1 MAHVSEYRTGGR
13 PLLSVQGLSTY
24 LFTKS
29 GILKAVDDVSFSI
42 DRGQCLGLVG
52 ESGSGKS
59 MTCLS
64 IIQLLPEHVARIV
77 GGSVVFNGEELVGR
91 SPSEIR
97 AYRGKRVSMILQ
109 DPMTSLNP
117 AFTIGDQVLEA
128 VRLRCSG
135 PIREAW
141 ERVVAALQSVKI
153 PAAQQRVHDYPH
165 QMSGGMRQRVVG
177 AMAVAGEAQILIADE
192 PTTALD
198 VTIQAEYL
206 ALLRALQ
213 REKNMAILFV
223 THDLGIV
230 AHMCDRV
237 AVMYAGR
244 IVELADVV
252 DLFDRPA
259 HPYTQALLSSVP
271 TVECKV
277 SRLPA
282 IDGQPPD
289 LRSLPQGCSFEPR
302 CQRAGDRCKQEQPP
316 AVALGGDRWVR
327 CWSAQGSSG

>member
-1 MAHVSEYRTGGR
+1 VSDHGTDGR
-13 PLLSVQGLSTY
+13 PLLSVEGLSTY

-29 GILKAVDDVSFSI
+29 GILKAVDDVSFSV

-77 GGSVVFNGEELVGR
+77 GGSVVFNGEELVGK
-91 SPSEIR
+91 SQSEIR
-97 AYRGKRVSMILQ
+97 AYRGRRISMILQ

-117 AFTIGDQVLEA
+117 AFTIGNQVLES
-128 VRLRCSG
+128 VRLRYSG
-135 PIREAW
+135 SGREAS
-141 ERVVAALQSVKI
+141 ERVVAALRSVKI
-153 PAAQQRVHDYPH
+153 PAPQQRVHDYPH

-177 AMAVAGEAQILIADE
+177 AMAVAGEAELLIADE

-206 ALLRALQ
+206 ALLRSLQ
-213 REKNMAILFV
+213 RERNMAILFV

-237 AVMYAGR
+237 AVMYAGK

-252 DLFDRPA
+252 ELFDCPA
-259 HPYTQALLSSVP
+259 HPYTEALLNSVP

-277 SRLPA
+277 SRLRA
-282 IDGQPPD
+282 IDGHPPD
-289 LRSLPQGCSFEPR
+289 LRNLPRGCSFESR
-302 CQRAGDRCKQEQPP
+302 CQRAVDRCKKEEPP
-316 AVALGGDRWVR
+316 AFALGGNRWVR
-327 CWSAQGSSG
+327 CWVAQSGSR

>member
-1 MAHVSEYRTGGR
+1 MSEHRTDGR
-13 PLLSVQGLSTY
+13 PLLSVEHLSTY

-29 GILKAVDDVSFSI
+29 GILKAVDDVSFSV
-42 DRGQCLGLVG
+42 DQGQCLGLVG

-77 GGSVVFNGEELVGR
+77 GGSVMFNGEELVGK
-91 SPSEIR
+91 SQSEVR
-97 AYRGKRVSMILQ
+97 AYRGKRISMILQ

-117 AFTIGDQVLEA
+117 AFTIGNQVLES
-128 VRLRCSG
+128 VRLRYSG
-135 PIREAW
+135 PTRKAW
-141 ERVVAALQSVKI
+141 DRVVAALRSVKI
-153 PAAQQRVHDYPH
+153 PAAEQRVHDYPH

-177 AMAVAGEAQILIADE
+177 AMAVAGEAELLIADE

-206 ALLRALQ
+206 ALLHSLQ

-237 AVMYAGR
+237 AVMYAGK

-252 DLFDRPA
+252 KLFDRPA
-259 HPYTQALLSSVP
+259 HPYTEALLNSVP
-271 TVECKV
+271 TVECKAP
-277 SRLPA
+277 RLPA

-289 LRSLPQGCSFEPR
+289 PRNLPPGCSFEPR
-302 CQRAGDRCKQEQPP
+302 CRHACDRCKKEQPP
-316 AVALGGDRWVR
+316 ALALGAERWVR
-327 CWSAQGSSG
+327 CWVPQNTGK

>member
-1 MAHVSEYRTGGR
+1 MWNVTTGLTSRR
-13 PLLSVQGLSTY
+13 PLLSVEGLNTY

-29 GILKAVDDVSFSI
+29 GVLKAVDDVSFSI
-42 DRGQCLGLVG
+42 DHGQCLGLVG

-64 IIQLLPEHVARIV
+64 IIQLLPEPVAKIV
-77 GGSVVFNGEELVGR
+77 GGSVVFDGEELVGKSR
-91 SPSEIR
+91 SEMR
-97 AYRGKRVSMILQ
+97 KYCGRRMFLILQ

-117 AFTIGDQVLEA
+117 SFTIGGQVLEA
-128 VRLRCSG
+128 VRLRYRG
-135 PIREAW
+135 PAREAW
-141 ERVVAALQSVKI
+141 ERVVSALRAVGI
-153 PAAQQRVHDYPH
+153 PAARQRAHSYPH

-177 AMAVAGEAQILIADE
+177 AMAVAGEADLLIADE

-206 ALLRALQ
+206 ALLQELQ
-213 REKNMAILFV
+213 REKNMTVLFV

-237 AVMYAGR
+237 AVMYAGK
-244 IVELADVV
+244 IVEFADVL

-259 HPYTQALLSSVP
+259 HPYTRALLDSVP
-271 TVECKV
+271 TVECKAT
-277 SRLPA
+277 RLPA

-289 LRSLPQGCSFEPR
+289 LRGLPPGCSFAPR
-302 CQRAGDRCKQEQPP
+302 CRHAFEMCRKEAPP
-316 AVALGGDRWVR
+316 ALALGPNRWAR
-327 CWSAQGSSG
+327 CWLVQ